1 MKHFCKYALDTN
13 VGDDKVIGTMHNRV
27 SSWISTRRKEF
38 GKHQQQKSDSDLNKL
53 VTPEDVAKFQRSEL
67 VTMAI
72 KLIGTS
78 GDVSRHA
85 QMEYITVRDYLLV
98 EIALT
103 NANRSGVLANMT
115 TNEFMAARLVDGQ
128 YVVSVSEHKTA
139 TTYGAAKIV
148 LTPSLYQYM
157 KVYCEKF
164 RPQVVAADK
173 NPPELFLSWHGLPL
187 TGGQITRCLQRV
199 WHKAGLSSDI
209 TFNIVQKSAVTT
221 VHDSHPQM
229 SAKLADLMCHRKTT
243 AEKCYRIT
251 ERERNSVLASSE

>member
-1 MKHFCKYALDTN
+1 LLTSRLVVGSRLVVVTSALVVESRLVSRPSLLTSRLSRVKSPGFQKSYLPATKKSYLNSMKHFCKYALDTN

-53 VTPEDVAKFQRSEL
+53 VKPEDVAKFQRSEL

-78 GDVSRHA
+78 ADVSRHA
-85 QMEYITVRDYLLV
+85 QMKYITVRDYLLV
-98 EIALT
+98 EIALN

-148 LTPSLYQYM
+148 LTPSLL
-157 KVYCEKF
+157 
-164 RPQVVAADK
+164 
-173 NPPELFLSWHGLPL
+173 N
-187 TGGQITRCLQRV
+187 T
-199 WHKAGLSSDI
+199 
-209 TFNIVQKSAVTT
+209 
-221 VHDSHPQM
+221 
-229 SAKLADLMCHRKTT
+229 
-243 AEKCYRIT
+243 
-251 ERERNSVLASSE
+251 